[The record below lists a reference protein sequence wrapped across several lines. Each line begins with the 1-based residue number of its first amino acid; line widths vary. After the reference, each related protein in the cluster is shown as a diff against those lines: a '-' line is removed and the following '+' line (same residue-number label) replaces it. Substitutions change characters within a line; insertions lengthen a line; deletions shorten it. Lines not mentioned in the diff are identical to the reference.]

1 MKILVYGAGVLGSLY
16 AARLYEAGHDVTL
29 LARGER
35 LKDLRQY
42 GVVLEDAETHVRT
55 TTRIPVV
62 EALAPEEAYDLV
74 LVVVRKSQ
82 LEAVLP
88 ALAVN
93 RTTPNV
99 LFLLNNAAGP
109 DKMVEALGQER
120 VLLGFPGAGGE
131 RVGHVVRYVTTAGKV
146 QTTTIGELEGRTTPR
161 VAAIAEALNSAGF
174 PVTISRNMD
183 AWLKTHVAL
192 VSPIANA
199 LYMVGGD
206 IYRLARTRDALL
218 MVIRGIREGLQ
229 VLRALDVPITPPVY
243 RWIIRLPEPVLVRWL
258 QKGFGRERAEL
269 AIQRHANVARD
280 EMAVLAEE
288 FRLLAERSGVRTPVL
303 DILRQHLEPET
314 EPMRDRSAEVPLDW
328 RPLGWGL
335 IALGA
340 VALVAWFFF
349 RRKER

>member
-16 AARLYEAGHDVTL
+16 GARLYEAGHDVTL
-29 LARGER
+29 LARGQR
-35 LKDLRQY
+35 LIDVREH
-42 GVVLEDAETHVRT
+42 GVVLEDVQTHVRT

-62 EALAPEEAYDLV
+62 DALAPETAYDLV

-82 LEAVLP
+82 LETVLP
-88 ALAVN
+88 TLAAN
-93 RTTPNV
+93 RATPNV

-109 DKMVEALGQER
+109 DQLVEALGFDR

-146 QTTTIGELEGRTTPR
+146 QATTIGEPEGRISPR
-161 VAAIAEALNSAGF
+161 ITAIAEALNSAGF

-218 MVIRGIREGLQ
+218 LIVRGIREGLQ
-229 VLRALDVPITPPVY
+229 VLRALEIPITPPVY
-243 RWIIRLPEPVLVRWL
+243 RWITRLPEPVLVRWL
-258 QKGFGRERAEL
+258 QRVFAQERAEL

-288 FRLLAERSGVRTPVL
+288 FRVLAERSGVRTPVL
-303 DILRQHLEPET
+303 DILRQHLEPDA
-314 EPMRDRSAEVPLDW
+314 EPMRDRSAEVPLD
-328 RPLGWGL
+328 RRSLGWSL
-335 IALGA
+335 IALGG
-340 VALVAWFFF
+340 VALLAWLLC